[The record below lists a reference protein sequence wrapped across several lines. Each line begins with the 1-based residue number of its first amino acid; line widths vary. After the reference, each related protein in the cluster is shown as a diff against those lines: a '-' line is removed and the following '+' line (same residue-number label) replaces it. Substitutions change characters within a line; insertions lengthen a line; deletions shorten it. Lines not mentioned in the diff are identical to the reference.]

1 MNLTAWAHLGARPH
15 DHPCPNIGVVTN
27 HHALLEYHQ
36 GAYAHPGPYAGTR
49 MDDCGGIDL
58 GLAHRLLTG
67 ML

>member
-1 MNLTAWAHLGARPH
+1 MHLPAGSYLGARPH
-15 DHPCPNIGVVTN
+15 DDPCPDIRIVTN
-27 HHALLEYHQ
+27 HHARLEYHQ
-36 GAYAHPGPYAGTR
+36 GAYAHPGPYPGTR